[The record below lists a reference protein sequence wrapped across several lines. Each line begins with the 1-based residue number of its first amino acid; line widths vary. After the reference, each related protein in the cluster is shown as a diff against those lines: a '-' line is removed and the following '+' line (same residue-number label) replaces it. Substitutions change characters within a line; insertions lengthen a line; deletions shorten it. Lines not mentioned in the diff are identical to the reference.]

1 MARLTHN
8 DLIVLLLAISTMLI
22 MSRMVGE
29 LGKKIGLPMVM
40 GELLVGIGLGPTLL
54 GACFPGAY
62 AYLFP
67 FTASAGF
74 SLALDGILSLSVIML
89 LFVAG
94 LELQLSQVV
103 RHGKVAIYTGF
114 GSMVL
119 PSVTGFAVAYLFPQW
134 FGVQAG
140 STNHLLFAL
149 FLGTAMAISA
159 LPVIARILLDLKL
172 FKTEVGMVIISA
184 AIFNDVVGWLV
195 FSFILSMVAR
205 DGGGSSE
212 VGATIVYIVA
222 FSVFMLTVGR
232 FLCNRALPWV
242 QTKLSWPGGVLALSL
257 GLCLLSAAFT
267 ESIRIHAILGAFIA
281 GIAIGDS
288 AHLREHARVI
298 MHQFVTNFFAPLFFV
313 SIGLKVNFLQHFDWL
328 IVSIVLVLA
337 FVGKVAGASLGARL
351 GGMGSRHALAVGFGL
366 NARGAMEIILGSLAY
381 EAGLI
386 SQTVFV
392 ALVVMALVTSI
403 ASAPLM
409 RYFLDDAREPGST
422 SAITPSTGLS

>member
-1 MARLTHN
+1 MARLTHHE
-8 DLIVLLLAISTMLI
+8 LIVLLLAISTMLI
-22 MSRMVGE
+22 LSRMVGE
-29 LGKKIGLPMVM
+29 LGKKVGLPMVM
-40 GELLVGIGLGPTLL
+40 GELLVGVGLGPTLL
-54 GACFPGAY
+54 GAWFPGVY

-67 FTASAGF
+67 FTTSAGF

-94 LELQLSQVV
+94 LELQLSQVM
-103 RHGKVAIYTGF
+103 RHGRVAAFTGF
-114 GSMVL
+114 GSMLL
-119 PSVTGFAVAYLFPQW
+119 PFASGFAVAWLAPQW
-134 FGVQAG
+134 FGAPASG
-140 STNHLLFAL
+140 ANHLLFAL

-195 FSFILSMVAR
+195 FSFILSMVAQ
-205 DGGGSSE
+205 DGGHSE
-212 VGATIVYIVA
+212 VGATILYILA
-222 FSVFMLTVGR
+222 FSAFMLTVGR
-232 FLCNRALPWV
+232 FLCNRVLPWV
-242 QTKLSWPGGVLALSL
+242 QSRLSWPGGVLALSL

-281 GIAIGDS
+281 GITIGDS

-313 SIGLKVNFLQHFDWL
+313 SIGLKVNFFQHFEVL
-328 IVSIVLVLA
+328 IVGVVLILA
-337 FVGKVAGASLGARL
+337 FAGKVIGASLGARL
-351 GGMGSRHALAVGFGL
+351 GGMAIRPALAVGFGL

-386 SQTVFV
+386 NQPVFV

-409 RYFLDDAREPGST
+409 RYFLEPGSK
-422 SAITPSTGLS
+422 SARAA

>member
-1 MARLTHN
+1 MARLTHH

-54 GACFPGAY
+54 GAWLPGSY
-62 AYLFP
+62 AFLFP
-67 FTASAGF
+67 FTTSPGF
-74 SLALDGILSLSVIML
+74 SLSLDGILSLSVILL
-89 LFVAG
+89 LFVVG
-94 LELQLSQVV
+94 LELQLSQVI
-103 RHGKVAIYTGF
+103 RHGRVAIYTGF
-114 GSMVL
+114 GSMII
-119 PSVTGFAVAYLFPQW
+119 PFATGFAVAWLAPQW
-134 FGVQAG
+134 FGIQGG
-140 STNHLLFAL
+140 SANHLLFAL

-172 FKTEVGMVIISA
+172 FTTEVGMVIITA
-184 AIFNDVVGWLV
+184 AIFNDVVGWLL

-205 DGGGSSE
+205 EGVGGG
-212 VGATIVYIVA
+212 VGATIFYISA

-232 FLCNRALPWV
+232 WLCNQVLPWV
-242 QTKLSWPGGVLALSL
+242 QNKLSWPGGVLALSL

-267 ESIRIHAILGAFIA
+267 EAIRIHAILGAFIA
-281 GIAIGDS
+281 GITIGDS

-313 SIGLKVNFLQHFDWL
+313 SIGLKVNFLHHFDWL
-328 IVSIVLVLA
+328 IVMVVLALA
-337 FVGKVAGASLGARL
+337 FVGKVVGASLGARL
-351 GGMGSRHALAVGFGL
+351 GGMATRPALAVGFGL

-381 EAGLI
+381 DAGLI
-386 SQTVFV
+386 SQSLFV

-409 RYFLDDAREPGST
+409 RYFLKAT
-422 SAITPSTGLS
+422 YI

>member
-1 MARLTHN
+1 MARLSHN

-40 GELLVGIGLGPTLL
+40 GELLVGIGLGPTVL
-54 GACFPGAY
+54 GACFPAVY

-114 GSMVL
+114 GSMLL
-119 PSVTGFAVAYLFPQW
+119 PFVTGFAVAYLFPQW
-134 FGVQAG
+134 FQVQTG

-184 AIFNDVVGWLV
+184 AIFNDVAGWLV

-205 DGGGSSE
+205 DGGSGE
-212 VGATIVYIVA
+212 VGATIIYIVS
-222 FSVFMLTVGR
+222 FSAFMLTVGR
-232 FLCNRALPWV
+232 FLCNRALPWI

-281 GIAIGDS
+281 GITIGDS

-328 IVSIVLVLA
+328 IVSIILVLA
-337 FVGKVAGASLGARL
+337 FVGKVVGASLGARL
-351 GGMGSRHALAVGFGL
+351 GGMNSRHALAVGFGL

-386 SQTVFV
+386 SQPIFV

-409 RYFLDDAREPGST
+409 RYFLETRDPENKSAGDPST
-422 SAITPSTGLS
+422 SLS

>member
-40 GELLVGIGLGPTLL
+40 GELLVGIALGPTLL
-54 GACFPGAY
+54 GAWFPATS

-67 FTASAGF
+67 FTSNPSF

-103 RHGKVAIYTGF
+103 RHGRVAIYTGF
-114 GSMVL
+114 GSMFL
-119 PSVTGFAVAYLFPQW
+119 PFVSGFAVAWLAPQW
-134 FGVQAG
+134 FGVTTG
-140 STNHLLFAL
+140 SANHLLFAL

-172 FKTEVGMVIISA
+172 FKTEVGMVIIAA
-184 AIFNDVVGWLV
+184 AIFNDVAGWLI
-195 FSFILSMVAR
+195 FSFILSMVAQ
-205 DGGGSSE
+205 DGGGSK
-212 VGATIVYIVA
+212 VGATIAYIVA
-222 FSVFMLTVGR
+222 FSAFMLTVGR
-232 FLCNRALPWV
+232 LLCNRVLPWV
-242 QTKLSWPGGVLALSL
+242 QSRLSWPGGVLALSL

-267 ESIRIHAILGAFIA
+267 EAIRIHAILGAFIA
-281 GIAIGDS
+281 GITIGDS

-313 SIGLKVNFLQHFDWL
+313 SIGLKVNFLQHFDGV
-328 IVSIVLVLA
+328 IVGVILVLA
-337 FVGKVAGASLGARL
+337 FAGKVVGASLGARL
-351 GGMGSRHALAVGFGL
+351 GGMAVRPALAVGFGL

-386 SQTVFV
+386 SQPVFV

-409 RYFLDDAREPGST
+409 RYFLEEV
-422 SAITPSTGLS
+422 

>member
-29 LGKKIGLPMVM
+29 LGKRFGLPMVM
-40 GELLVGIGLGPTLL
+40 GELLVGIGLGPTVL
-54 GACFPGAY
+54 GTFLPATS

-67 FTASAGF
+67 FTTSAGF

-94 LELQLSQVV
+94 LELQLSQIL
-103 RHGKVAIYTGF
+103 RHGKVALYTGF

-119 PSVTGFAVAYLFPQW
+119 PFTTGFAVAYWAPQW
-134 FGVQAG
+134 FGVAAG
-140 STNHLLFAL
+140 SGNHLLFAL

-172 FKTEVGMVIISA
+172 FKTEVGMVIITA
-184 AIFNDVVGWLV
+184 AIFNDVAGWLI
-195 FSFILSMVAR
+195 FSFILSMVGR
-205 DGGGSSE
+205 DGGSGE
-212 VGATIVYIVA
+212 VGATIVYIVT
-222 FSVFMLTVGR
+222 FTVFMLTVGR
-232 FLCNRALPWV
+232 FLCNRVLPWV

-313 SIGLKVNFLQHFDWL
+313 SIGLKVNFFLHFDWL
-328 IVSIVLVLA
+328 IVSIILILA

-351 GGMGSRHALAVGFGL
+351 GGMAGRPALAVGFGL

-386 SQTVFV
+386 TLPVFV

-409 RYFLDDAREPGST
+409 RYFLEK
-422 SAITPSTGLS
+422 SAGDKLDSVESRA

>member
-1 MARLTHN
+1 MARLSHN

-40 GELLVGIGLGPTLL
+40 GELLVGIGLGPTVL
-54 GACFPGAY
+54 GACFPAVY

-114 GSMVL
+114 GSMLL
-119 PSVTGFAVAYLFPQW
+119 PFVTGFAVAYLFPQW
-134 FGVQAG
+134 FQVQTG

-184 AIFNDVVGWLV
+184 AIFNDVAGWLV

-205 DGGGSSE
+205 DGGSGE
-212 VGATIVYIVA
+212 VGATIIYIVS
-222 FSVFMLTVGR
+222 FSAFMLTVGR

-281 GIAIGDS
+281 GITIGDS

-328 IVSIVLVLA
+328 IVSIILVLA
-337 FVGKVAGASLGARL
+337 FAGKVVGASLGARL
-351 GGMGSRHALAVGFGL
+351 GGMNSRHALAVGFGL

-386 SQTVFV
+386 SQPIFV

-409 RYFLDDAREPGST
+409 RYFLETRDPENKSAGDPST
-422 SAITPSTGLS
+422 SLS

>member
-22 MSRMVGE
+22 MSRMLGE
-29 LGKKIGLPMVM
+29 LGKKVGLPMVM
-40 GELLVGIGLGPTLL
+40 GELLVGIALGPTVL
-54 GACFPGAY
+54 GACFPAAY

-119 PSVTGFAVAYLFPQW
+119 PFVSGFAVAYWFPRW
-134 FGVQAG
+134 FGVLGG

-184 AIFNDVVGWLV
+184 AIFNDVAGWLV

-205 DGGGSSE
+205 DGGSSE

-267 ESIRIHAILGAFIA
+267 EAIRIHAILGAFIA

-328 IVSIVLVLA
+328 IVSIILVLA
-337 FVGKVAGASLGARL
+337 FAGKVVGASLGARL
-351 GGMGSRHALAVGFGL
+351 GGMGSRPALAVGFGL

-381 EAGLI
+381 EAKLI
-386 SQTVFV
+386 SQPVFV

-409 RYFLDDAREPGST
+409 RYFLEESRVQP
-422 SAITPSTGLS
+422 